1 MARRLL
7 KMVLP
12 CSITNSTPA
21 AGWLIKSLGREHAT
35 SYACLP
41 RHQGLALVS
50 EEKND
55 DALAANRTLQNTEP
69 GLSEKYEA
77 GRVKKR
83 IIAGAASENRPRPEL
98 ASF

>member
-1 MARRLL
+1 MRNWSWARSLCVARPLL

-12 CSITNSTPA
+12 CSITNATPA
-21 AGWLIKSLGREHAT
+21 AGWLIKTQGREHAT

-55 DALAANRTLQNTEP
+55 DALAANRRQNSEHGAWTE
-69 GLSEKYEA
+69 
-77 GRVKKR
+77 
-83 IIAGAASENRPRPEL
+83 
-98 ASF
+98 